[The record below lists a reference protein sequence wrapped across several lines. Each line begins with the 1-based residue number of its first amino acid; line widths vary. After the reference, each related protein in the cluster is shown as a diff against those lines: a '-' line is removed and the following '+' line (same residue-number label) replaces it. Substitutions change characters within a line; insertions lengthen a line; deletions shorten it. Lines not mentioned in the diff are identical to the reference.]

1 MGRRRPRA
9 SFMPDVYVFPGGGVD
24 PEDAFAPAGAAPRP
38 EVAAK
43 LTRRCRSPAA
53 TTLAMTIAR
62 ETFEETGL
70 LLCGKAATY
79 APGAVPGTPLW
90 AAYRAAGALPGLEA
104 LDYIARAITPSFS
117 PKRFNTRFFLTDAC
131 HFRGDLQGDAE
142 LLHLHWAPLADAG
155 QRLKMANIT
164 QYVLDLAALYLAA
177 TPAARARRP
186 VPLRYHVGKTRRVI
200 DE

>member
-9 SFMPDVYVFPGGGVD
+9 SFMPDVYVFPGGRVD
-24 PEDAFAPAGAAPRP
+24 PEDGFAPAGTAPRP
-38 EVAAK
+38 EVAAR
-43 LTRRCRSPAA
+43 LTRRCRSATA

-70 LLCGKAATY
+70 LLCGKAMDH
-79 APGAVPGTPLW
+79 GRDAVPDTALW
-90 AAYRAAGALPGLEA
+90 RAYRKAGALPGLET

-117 PKRFNTRFFLTDAC
+117 PKRFNTRFFVADAS
-131 HFRGDLQGDAE
+131 HFRGSLQGDAE
-142 LLHLHWAPLADAG
+142 LLHLHWLPLAEAG
-155 QRLKMANIT
+155 QRLKVATIT
-164 QYVLDLAALYLAA
+164 QFILDEATRFLAAA
-177 TPAARARRP
+177 PAARSRRP